1 MSIAAYH
8 DLNKAPV
15 RNSSVLTT
23 WRAQNGPEARKLT
36 PMARAAA
43 AVAGRRAYAGAQ
55 WGRTMADWVALSTS
69 PDAELYLGLRA
80 LRNRSRDLER
90 NNEYAKGAFR
100 LITNNVVGAGIGLQ
114 AQVPKR
120 RGSALD
126 DQINDKIEKAWK
138 RWTRKQYCHTAGR
151 LSWEGLQRAVIRNVA
166 MNGEVLL
173 RKIKQPFGGSAVPF
187 ALELISP
194 DQLVDNWS
202 GRTPTGNVIRMGVEV
217 DEWQRPVAYWLYP
230 RHPGDNQVSA
240 PPPSNQYLRVPA
252 DEIIH
257 IALIEDAYQTRGVP
271 WLHAALVKL
280 RHMGG
285 YEEAEIV
292 AARGSAAIMGIV
304 QTPEVD
310 MPNPTGGADD
320 ADDVQD
326 GEAVWDLSP
335 GTVKKLGPG
344 EVFTGFNPSRPNAA
358 MDPFMRYMV
367 RSVAVGV
374 GFSYE
379 SLSGDY
385 SQSNFSSSRMAMLP
399 ERDWWRILQKWLIA
413 ELHQPVYEAWLDQAV
428 MSGALNLPAY
438 ELQPEL
444 YQQIRWMPR
453 GWDWIDPKEVLYQ
466 KEAIRAG
473 LATNQSVLGGK
484 GEDYEDTFKQ
494 RKTEL
499 DLADELDIVLDTD
512 PRVVND
518 KGQAQTPGQPINE
531 DAGAQTGDGATS
543 DPTDSPT
550 ESHKEATT

>member
-1 MSIAAYH
+1 MSAASYH
-8 DLNKAPV
+8 DLNKAPL

-23 WRAQNGPEARKLT
+23 WRANNGPEARKLT
-36 PMARAAA
+36 PVARAAA
-43 AVAGRRAYAGAQ
+43 ATSRRQARAYAGAQ

-100 LITNNVVGAGIGLQ
+100 LFTNNIVGSGIGLQ

-126 DQINDKIEKAWK
+126 EPTNDRIEKLWK
-138 RWTRKQYCHTAGR
+138 RWARKEFCHTAGR
-151 LSWEGLQRAVIRNVA
+151 LSWEALQRAVIRNVA

-173 RKIKQPFGGSAVPF
+173 RKIKQPFAGSPVPF

-257 IALIEDAYQTRGVP
+257 VALIEDAYQTRGIP

-285 YEEAEIV
+285 YEEAEII

-304 QTPEVD
+304 QSPEVD
-310 MPNPTGGADD
+310 MPNPANGAEDV
-320 ADDVQD
+320 DDVDD
-326 GEAVWDLSP
+326 GEGVWDLSP

-344 EVFTGFNPSRPNAA
+344 ETFTGFNPSRPNSA

-367 RSVAVGV
+367 RSVAMGI
-374 GFSYE
+374 GLSYE

-399 ERDWWRILQKWLIA
+399 ERDNWRILQKWLVSV
-413 ELHQPVYEAWLDQAV
+413 LHQPVFEAWLDQAV
-428 MSGALNLPAY
+428 MSGAINLPAY

-473 LATNQSVLGGK
+473 LATNQSVLAAK

-494 RKTEL
+494 RKQEL
-499 DLADELDIVLDTD
+499 ALADAEGIVLDTD

-518 KGQAQTPGQPINE
+518 KGQAQTPGQPISE
-531 DAGAQTGDGATS
+531 DGGDQAGAAGDKTDTTS
-543 DPTDSPT
+543 
-550 ESHKEATT
+550 ESAKETT